1 MRKTNMLTGLSAAMV
16 LLSALPAAV
25 ADPWKDE
32 SGHGKYGRWKHPG
45 EIVRYEERSGGPPP
59 WAPAHGYRRKR
70 SGHPSYHHP
79 PQPPYP
85 HSADF
90 GIAYGTCNR
99 HQVGALLGGVVGG
112 VAGAQIG
119 KGDGKTAATIAGTLL
134 GVLVGSHIGRSMDQA
149 DRYCTAQVLEH
160 ASDHQPIVW
169 QNPEAQAQYRVTPLS
184 SYGQEG
190 QYCREY
196 LAEALV
202 GNVSQQVYGRAC
214 RKPDGTWQ
222 IMN

>member
-1 MRKTNMLTGLSAAMV
+1 VPLKPARVSAV
-16 LLSALPAAV
+16 
-25 ADPWKDE
+25 
-32 SGHGKYGRWKHPG
+32 
-45 EIVRYEERSGGPPP
+45 
-59 WAPAHGYRRKR
+59 
-70 SGHPSYHHP
+70 
-79 PQPPYP
+79 
-85 HSADF
+85 
-90 GIAYGTCNR
+90 
-99 HQVGALLGGVVGG
+99 LGGVIGG

-160 ASDHQPIVW
+160 ASNHQPIVW
-169 QNPEAQAQYRVTPLS
+169 YNPEAQAQYRVTPLS
-184 SYGQEG
+184 SYKQQR

-196 LAEALV
+196 LAETRV
-202 GNVSQQVYGRAC
+202 GSLPQQVYGRAC